1 MNFNK
6 QKSLRVASIVEE
18 RGGIDTIIA
27 QCNEPTSSIN
37 QVAREMGIATST
49 LHRLIENERK
59 SHLLL
64 SIADRCGII
73 MAKKIEDWGGVD
85 YIVERLKTE
94 TYYSVSKTVWL
105 SPSGLANYLDRIGAM
120 LPEHRSRHKY
130 KKKVTNNG
138 WILTRSEKPLIMTL
152 VSAQDLRSA
161 PWVDTM
167 YGIDPF
173 VRGIIERGGKLGNV

>member
-6 QKSLRVASIVEE
+6 EKSKRVASIVEE
-18 RGGIDTIIA
+18 MGGIDSIIA

-73 MAKKIEDWGGVD
+73 MAKKIED
-85 YIVERLKTE
+85 
-94 TYYSVSKTVWL
+94 
-105 SPSGLANYLDRIGAM
+105 
-120 LPEHRSRHKY
+120 
-130 KKKVTNNG
+130 
-138 WILTRSEKPLIMTL
+138 
-152 VSAQDLRSA
+152 
-161 PWVDTM
+161 
-167 YGIDPF
+167 
-173 VRGIIERGGKLGNV
+173 